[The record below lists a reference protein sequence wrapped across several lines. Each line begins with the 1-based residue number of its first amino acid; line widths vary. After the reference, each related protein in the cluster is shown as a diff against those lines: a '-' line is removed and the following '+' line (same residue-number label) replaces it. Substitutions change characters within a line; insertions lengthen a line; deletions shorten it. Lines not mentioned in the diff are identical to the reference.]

1 MQILLCYSSEFSG
14 GDKVP
19 HEEKKMMREREVE
32 EGDEEKLEKE
42 MIETRFWKHKCANLK
57 WS

>member
-42 MIETRFWKHKCANLK
+42 VMETRF
-57 WS
+57 

>member
-19 HEEKKMMREREVE
+19 HEEKKMMREREVG
-32 EGDEEKLEKE
+32 EGDEEKKE
-42 MIETRFWKHKCANLK
+42 VMETRIWKHKCANLK

>member
-19 HEEKKMMREREVE
+19 HEEKMMMREREVG
-32 EGDEEKLEKE
+32 EGDEEKKE
-42 MIETRFWKHKCANLK
+42 VMETRI
-57 WS
+57 

>member
-1 MQILLCYSSEFSG
+1 MFMQILLCYSSEFSG

-19 HEEKKMMREREVE
+19 HEEKKMMREREVG
-32 EGDEEKLEKE
+32 EGDEEKKE
-42 MIETRFWKHKCANLK
+42 VMETRIWKHKCANLK